1 MLHTCAAAV
10 GGTLPLA
17 SVCWPWPSRPTPGE
31 ALPTRDLHGKAP
43 ASTGRVE
50 RESLKTLN
58 KLDAKSKPK
67 QNEGGGGGDK

>member
-1 MLHTCAAAV
+1 MHNICAAAV

-17 SVCWPWPSRPTPGE
+17 SVCWPWPPHPIPGE
-31 ALPTRDLHGKAP
+31 ALLTRDLHGKAP
-43 ASTGRVE
+43 ASTRRVE

-67 QNEGGGGGDK
+67 QNEGGGGRR